1 MTTAIPEK
9 YIENARELIALQ
21 CERQDMSLRAHLYRN
36 GGNDEQPEL
45 RALARVL
52 YNSVP
57 RPLDELLAEDEAAR
71 AETEAKTK
79 AATRI

>member
-1 MTTAIPEK
+1 MTTTIPQK
-9 YIENARELIALQ
+9 FVENARELIALQ
-21 CERQDMSLRAHLYRN
+21 CERQDMALRASVYRN

-71 AETEAKTK
+71 AENEAK
-79 AATRI
+79 ARQ